1 VPHNLTGQ
9 VELVPRQGETVEI
22 LKTVLISF
30 LTIISEQQ
38 PKCQLLKSQDDS
50 QSAGTSWRVE
60 LPDAAKNVCFG

>member
-1 VPHNLTGQ
+1 M
-9 VELVPRQGETVEI
+9 VPRQGETVEI

-50 QSAGTSWRVE
+50 QSAGTS
-60 LPDAAKNVCFG
+60 